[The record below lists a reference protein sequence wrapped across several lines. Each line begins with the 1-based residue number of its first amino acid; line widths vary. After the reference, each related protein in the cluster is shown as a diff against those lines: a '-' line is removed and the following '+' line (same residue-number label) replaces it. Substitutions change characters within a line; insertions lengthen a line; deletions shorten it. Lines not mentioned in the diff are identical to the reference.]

1 MTFSDKYKGRYA
13 SFLIGLAWTV
23 EIIAVLI
30 GLTIS
35 IVVSIS
41 ANETLGNQET
51 ANLFGNSAAILV
63 AGLPFLLVAVVELCK
78 IPLTF
83 AFMAVKNV
91 FWRGLFLFFVAFLCL
106 ITFETMLNGFE
117 RNFSNLNYAIDTR
130 KNNIENIDAEIEL
143 INRRMDRV
151 QVFTEDDLTQETGA
165 LQLDI
170 DEQYRTSV
178 NRINSET
185 EAVISGIDYDYQ
197 QTLDVEVLSLIERRD
212 GYYDDWNT
220 ERQQIEDRF
229 SELLLGNLSDSRNE
243 RQRLLQ
249 ELEALK
255 QEMNQALAGANFFT
269 RTTIENKYRRLIAD
283 KNQQVDQIT
292 TGYLGGDALTKQAT
306 MEEQLKQQLAFANN
320 KYEGRIS
327 EINQRIEDKK
337 QSLIDQDDAN
347 ARLQSDVL
355 ANADR
360 SRASFLSIKLGQEGE
375 LAAFTEGKQAELD
388 AITVQVNELEDK
400 VFLLQNDQR
409 NVQAEI
415 NHMIN
420 QNQVYRLA
428 MYAFGKESP
437 TDVDRQMVGIVAL
450 IWFGSLALIA
460 SVTGVMLCLAGF
472 YLKRE
477 LMKTAETVETPS
489 PADQTDTEVVEKD
502 VQKQVQ
508 ERGQESEPRKT
519 RDVVEYS

>member
-30 GLTIS
+30 GLTIA

-41 ANETLGNQET
+41 ANESYSNQET
-51 ANLFGNSAAILV
+51 ASLLGNNASILV

-143 INRRMDRV
+143 LNRRMERV
-151 QVFTEDDLTQETGA
+151 QVFTADDLVQETDA
-165 LQLDI
+165 MQLDI

-178 NRINSET
+178 NRINAET
-185 EAVISGIDYDYQ
+185 EAVISGIDYGYQ
-197 QTLDVEVLSLIERRD
+197 ETLDAEVLTLMERRD
-212 GYYDDWNT
+212 GYYDNWNT

-269 RTTIENKYRRLIAD
+269 RTTIDNKYRGLIAA
-283 KNQQVDQIT
+283 KNQQIDQIT
-292 TGYLGGDALTKQAT
+292 TGYLGGDALTRQAT
-306 MEEQLKQQLAFANN
+306 MEEQLKQQLAFANS
-320 KYEGRIS
+320 KYEGRID
-327 EINQRIEDKK
+327 EINQRIDDRK
-337 QSLIDQDDAN
+337 QAIIDQDDAN

-355 ANADR
+355 ANADQ
-360 SRASFLSIKLGQEGE
+360 SRANFLSIKLNQEGE
-375 LAAFTEGKQAELD
+375 LSEYSEGKQAELG
-388 AITVQVNELEDK
+388 AITVQVNEIEDK

-420 QNQVYRLA
+420 QNQIYRLA

-437 TDVDRQMVGIVAL
+437 TDVDRKMVGIVAL
-450 IWFGSLALIA
+450 VWFGSLALIA

-477 LMKTAETVETPS
+477 LRLAAETAKEKTAANQLAIETVKAAAENSREKQPEERKTRETVE
-489 PADQTDTEVVEKD
+489 
-502 VQKQVQ
+502 
-508 ERGQESEPRKT
+508 
-519 RDVVEYS
+519 YS

>member
-13 SFLIGLAWTV
+13 NFLIGLAWTV

-30 GLTIS
+30 GLTIA
-35 IVVSIS
+35 IVVSTS
-41 ANETLGNQET
+41 ASESLNSQET
-51 ANLFGNSAAILV
+51 THLFGSSAPILV

-143 INRRMDRV
+143 LNRRADRL
-151 QVFTEDDLTQETGA
+151 QVFTADDLARETEA

-197 QTLDVEVLSLIERRD
+197 ETLDAEVLGLMERRD
-212 GYYDDWNT
+212 SYYNNWNT

-255 QEMNQALAGANFFT
+255 QEMNQALVAANFFT
-269 RTTIENKYRRLIAD
+269 RTTIDNKYRRLIAA
-283 KNQQVDQIT
+283 KNQQIDQIT

-306 MEEQLKQQLAFANN
+306 MEEQLKQQLSFANS

-337 QSLIDQDDAN
+337 QSIIDQDDAN

-360 SRASFLSIKLGQEGE
+360 SRASFLSIKLNQEGE
-375 LAAFTEGKQAELD
+375 LAQYTEGKQAELD
-388 AITVQVNELEDK
+388 AISGQVNELEDA

-477 LMKTAETVETPS
+477 LMRAAEAAEPPEATEQAATERVKTV
-489 PADQTDTEVVEKD
+489 TDE
-502 VQKQVQ
+502 Q
-508 ERGQESEPRKT
+508 EPEERKT
-519 RDVVEYS
+519 REVVEYS